1 MDFYKI
7 CLMFCVICCFFSGFL
22 IKNADGGVCGK
33 ANHNGSEGE
42 LDPHSENLAG
52 ETCKW
57 HIFPKHHGIQETFLV
72 FKEFELDSQDK
83 CTVGKHNGS
92 VLFGPFS
99 GKIGTFS
106 ILAGYL
112 YLDVVLETEKPL
124 LARKFKLFFT
134 AEKCD
139 YYVDKEKGR
148 IVSPLYHDTQRKYEI
163 VTCTWRFRDFKGVN
177 LRYWIKF
184 DEFHLTNSTLHIKYD
199 NYEKVLTGTD
209 VPSEF
214 SIPEQTS
221 FELHLNTKIQN
232 EKFSLDYIFGEHI
245 VPEKT
250 TPGEVGPTT
259 TPVIINDIPLIC
271 GKTDYIEENGTI
283 TLGNT
288 MHTTIDF
295 ECFWNIN
302 CENILN
308 AKELHIQIM
317 EFELAKEDNVTVLDS
332 SGKVL
337 FGSYHGKKEPFSI
350 LTGVLKLKFHVE
362 ISKKQKFVR
371 KLKIAYNAKDCVNQL
386 TNENGIVQLP
396 IFESGKSKSITCSW
410 TFSSPDKTFVRKI
423 SFMKHKF
430 NGKLSLEGN
439 IHPTNTYTQNNLPYI
454 LAKENGVIKL
464 TFDTNSDNEFMF
476 VYEKVISDCSSF
488 IELTKE
494 TLISSALKDNAFDYW
509 ANCFWIVESPRD
521 SVITLEIQKL
531 NLINLQ
537 DYVIVTD
544 GNSEKAPLL
553 SQMNAGNQNG
563 ISKKEIIS
571 RNNSIIIFFHTQSV
585 HVSEF
590 EAKLSISKCP
600 LFCDNGYCML
610 EKWKCDGINDC
621 HDYTDEKDCNKTI
634 IILPSVE
641 PPMESKKSD
650 SSNGVSDLAIGLAV
664 PAAFVGGILV
674 TIGIAA
680 GKQMYRN
687 RVSRDYGAFP
697 IFNDP

>member
-1 MDFYKI
+1 MVFYKI
-7 CLMFCVICCFFSGFL
+7 CVMVICCLFSVFL
-22 IKNADGGVCGK
+22 IKNAHGRICGK
-33 ANHNGSEGE
+33 GNHNGSTGE
-42 LDPHSENLAG
+42 LVPHSQNLAG

-57 HIFPKHHGIQETFLV
+57 HIFPEHNDMPETFLV
-72 FKEFELDSQDK
+72 FEEFELDSQDK
-83 CTVGKHNGS
+83 CTIGKYNGS

-99 GKIGTFS
+99 GKMGTFS

-112 YLDVVLETEKPL
+112 YLDVVLETEKTL
-124 LARKFKLFFT
+124 LPRKFKLHFT

-139 YYVDKEKGR
+139 YYIDNQKGR
-148 IVSPLYHDTQRKYEI
+148 IVSPLYHDTQRSYEVVI
-163 VTCTWRFRDFKGVN
+163 CTWRFRDISGVD
-177 LRYWIKF
+177 LMYWIKF
-184 DEFHLTNSTLHIKYD
+184 DEFHLTNSTLHIKHD
-199 NYEKVLTGTD
+199 NHEKVLTGTD

-214 SIPEQTS
+214 PIPEHTI
-221 FELHLNTKIQN
+221 FELHVNTKIQN
-232 EKFSLDYIFGEHI
+232 EKFSLDYVYGEHI
-245 VPEKT
+245 VPQT
-250 TPGEVGPTT
+250 ATPGDVGPTT
-259 TPVIINDIPLIC
+259 TPVIINDISLIC
-271 GKTDYIEENGTI
+271 GKTDYVEESGVI

-288 MHTTIDF
+288 LHTTIDF
-295 ECFWNIN
+295 DCFWNIN
-302 CENILN
+302 CENIPN
-308 AKELHIQIM
+308 AKELHIQVV
-317 EFELAKEDNVTVLDS
+317 EFELANEDNVTVLDS

-337 FGSYHGKKEPFSI
+337 FASYHGKKEPFSI

-386 TNENGIVQLP
+386 TSENGIVQLP
-396 IFESGKSKSITCSW
+396 IFESGKSKSVTCSW
-410 TFSSPDKTFVRKI
+410 TFSSSDKTLIRKI

-439 IHPTNTYTQNNLPYI
+439 IRPKNTYTHNNLPYA

-476 VYEKVISDCSSF
+476 VYEKVSDCSSF

-521 SVITLEIQKL
+521 SVIRLEIQKL

-553 SQMNAGNQNG
+553 SQMNAGNQYR

-571 RNNSIIIFFHTQSV
+571 QNNSIIIFFHTQSV

-621 HDYTDEKDCNKTI
+621 GDYTDEKDCNKTI
-634 IILPSVE
+634 VILPPVE
-641 PPMESKKSD
+641 PPRESKTSD
-650 SSNGVSDLAIGLAV
+650 SSNGVSNLAIGLAV
-664 PAAFVGGILV
+664 PAAFIGGILV
-674 TIGIAA
+674 TIACAA

-687 RVSRDYGAFP
+687 RVSQDYGAFP